1 MILDNSDGQ
10 NPGVVQYGKWV
21 IQLQYGGTNYFA
33 WDTYNGSSYG
43 ICDVNYTFNLNTW
56 YHIVFVVEAQNQ
68 AVYINGVS
76 QTLQGVSRPGDI
88 GTVTM
93 STNRLGA
100 SWSTQYTHALNGTM
114 GQVRIFNDALTASE
128 VADLYAEPAASNNT
142 LNYPAGAGC
151 IAAYPLQTDAVDL
164 SGNYSGASSNVT
176 FGQPGYLTSNT
187 DGAIPSTVA
196 VNDAA
201 GFSVVK
207 YTATGTTATVGH
219 GLSSAPE
226 LILSKT
232 TSAAYDWLVYAAPV
246 GATKQ
251 MQLDSSAAASTSGFM
266 NNTAPTSSVYT
277 VASGNNLNYANGDVN
292 VAYCFTSI
300 PGYSKIGSYVGNGS
314 SQTLYTG
321 FAVKF
326 VLIKSTTSSQNW
338 MMYDSTRGGN
348 KYLIADLAGAEG
360 TSGSNL
366 VTFNS
371 NGFSVSNS
379 NSENQSGQT
388 FIFLAIA

>member
-1 MILDNSDGQ
+1 MCIRDSNDAYTYLYVDGQ
-10 NPGVVQYGKWV
+10 DVTSLCTAKNSWTQGGAATWSSFTVPKIVFGKWAD
-21 IQLQYGGTNYFA
+21 GNF
-33 WDTYNGSSYG
+33 YNIAG
-43 ICDVNYTFNLNTW
+43 NL
-56 YHIVFVVEAQNQ
+56 A
-68 AVYINGVS
+68 
-76 QTLQGVSRPGDI
+76 
-88 GTVTM
+88 
-93 STNRLGA
+93 
-100 SWSTQYTHALNGTM
+100 
-114 GQVRIFNDALTASE
+114 QVRFFSDVVTSGE
-128 VADLYAEPAASNNT
+128 VSDLYTEPAASNNT

-176 FGQPGYLTSNT
+176 FGQPGYLTGNT

-232 TSAAYDWLVYAAPV
+232 ISAAYDWLVYAAPV

-251 MQLDSSAAASTSGFM
+251 MRLNASTGANTSGFM

-277 VASGNNLNYANGDVN
+277 AASGNNLNYANGDVN

-300 PGYSKIGSYVGNGS
+300 PGYSHIGSYVGTS
-314 SQTLYTG
+314 SAGNFQYTG
-321 FAVKF
+321 FEPSWLMVKC
-326 VLIKSTTSSQNW
+326 SSV
-338 MMYDSTRGGN
+338 GGRDWVIFDD
-348 KYLIADLAGAEG
+348 KRI
-360 TSGSNL
+360 SGSSYYEL
-366 VTFNS
+366 
-371 NGFSVSNS
+371 
-379 NSENQSGQT
+379 
-388 FIFLAIA
+388 